1 MCVCVCVY
9 VYVCAH
15 ACLCI
20 CMYTYMYIRN
30 TGMHRPCT
38 IRQLTPDEPSTSA
51 SYGFNDFRNR
61 FPDLCESSTKR
72 QENVEKNVMGNHIL
86 TSISNPCLSTTNDGP
101 TQILPFLYLGSQQDA
116 MDSSLLSK
124 YGIKYVINLSVNCPE
139 PDILKQEG
147 HFMRIPISDTYQAK
161 LLPHFE
167 DAFKFLDKVCERGS
181 VALVHCLAGISRSPT
196 LAIAYMMRRNNWT
209 SEQAYRYV
217 KERRPSI
224 SPNFNFMGQLLEYE
238 ARLRE
243 KNNLNLSSKSSEH
256 DEECR
261 NDNNTTVSTSFF
273 TLSSVSKSNLPGDI
287 RPVQECDN
295 TENISKLGKSIS
307 CDTLSQ
313 RISSY
318 KPQNFW
324 DNDCSRPSS
333 KTNENGKRVMES
345 TCQHLLD
352 RPRVLDGLKSR
363 KALSIPEKV
372 NEDLPSPSTELQK
385 LSFTHSS
392 DISNSAS
399 NPLFL
404 STNHMDESNSI
415 CINSTILST
424 SQIDHY
430 SAENFTF
437 NSCDHLS
444 IPSTSLSSPSPSSS
458 SSFSTYNRNRNHRIT
473 MGHKFLT
480 RISHYLRKG
489 TTYQMK
495 HTRSI
500 TIGGNIAKDNIIGCR
515 SILPSSIPTYSSSL
529 LINNKCDASSSSS
542 SSSSNAS
549 IDDMLR
555 SNSVNS
561 LDKTDKHATAST
573 ASRTLQTLRRRRMLE
588 QQQQQQQQDHSQF
601 INVTESNDNG
611 DSNANAN
618 TTESILESSRTFRE
632 TDRDSISSASSLE
645 ILAFIYIYNNNNNN
659 NKIIIIIMIILIII
673 IKKESIIIIFG

>member
-1 MCVCVCVY
+1 
-9 VYVCAH
+9 
-15 ACLCI
+15 
-20 CMYTYMYIRN
+20 
-30 TGMHRPCT
+30 
-38 IRQLTPDEPSTSA
+38 
-51 SYGFNDFRNR
+51 
-61 FPDLCESSTKR
+61 
-72 QENVEKNVMGNHIL
+72 MGNHIL

-273 TLSSVSKSNLPGDI
+273 TLSSVSKSNSPGDI

-352 RPRVLDGLKSR
+352 RPKVLDGLKSR

-404 STNHMDESNSI
+404 STNHMDKSNSI

-437 NSCDHLS
+437 NSCNHLS
-444 IPSTSLSSPSPSSS
+444 IPSTSSPSPSPSSSS

-500 TIGGNIAKDNIIGCR
+500 TIGGNIAKDNIIG
-515 SILPSSIPTYSSSL
+515 S
-529 LINNKCDASSSSS
+529 
-542 SSSSNAS
+542 
-549 IDDMLR
+549 
-555 SNSVNS
+555 
-561 LDKTDKHATAST
+561 ST

-588 QQQQQQQQDHSQF
+588 QQQQQQQDHSQF
-601 INVTESNDNG
+601 ISVTENNDNG
-611 DSNANAN
+611 DNNANAN

-645 ILAFIYIYNNNNNN
+645 ILVQ
-659 NKIIIIIMIILIII
+659 
-673 IKKESIIIIFG
+673 

>member
-1 MCVCVCVY
+1 
-9 VYVCAH
+9 
-15 ACLCI
+15 
-20 CMYTYMYIRN
+20 
-30 TGMHRPCT
+30 MHRPCT
-38 IRQLTPDEPSTSA
+38 IRQLAPDEPSTST
-51 SYGFNDFRNR
+51 SYGFNDFRSR

-72 QENVEKNVMGNHIL
+72 QENVEKNVMGNHHIL

-147 HFMRIPISDTYQAK
+147 HFMRIPVSDTYQAK

-238 ARLRE
+238 TRLRE
-243 KNNLNLSSKSSEH
+243 KNNLSLSSKSSEH

-273 TLSSVSKSNLPGDI
+273 TLSSVSKSNSPGDI
-287 RPVQECDN
+287 RPIQECDN

-392 DISNSAS
+392 DTSNSAS
-399 NPLFL
+399 NPLFH
-404 STNHMDESNSI
+404 SNNHMDESNST
-415 CINSTILST
+415 CMNSAIPST
-424 SQIDHY
+424 SQIDHC

-444 IPSTSLSSPSPSSS
+444 IPSTS
-458 SSFSTYNRNRNHRIT
+458 SFSTNNRNRNHRIT
-473 MGHKFLT
+473 MGHKFLA

-489 TTYQMK
+489 TTYQVK

-500 TIGGNIAKDNIIGCR
+500 TIGDNIARDNIIGCK
-515 SILPSSIPTYSSSL
+515 SILPSSISSYSSSL
-529 LINNKCDASSSSS
+529 TNNKCDASL
-542 SSSSNAS
+542 SNAS

-561 LDKTDKHATAST
+561 LDKTDKRATTST
-573 ASRTLQTLRRRRMLE
+573 VSRTLQTLRRRRILE
-588 QQQQQQQQDHSQF
+588 HHQQQQQQQQQQDHSQF
-601 INVTESNDNG
+601 ITVTKSNDNG
-611 DSNANAN
+611 DSNAN

-632 TDRDSISSASSLE
+632 ADRDSISSASSLE
-645 ILAFIYIYNNNNNN
+645 ILVQ
-659 NKIIIIIMIILIII
+659 
-673 IKKESIIIIFG
+673 